1 MGCERRRTSSR
12 RCFATRRVGCQ
23 LSLVRTDKH
32 QSHTIT
38 TDLLPRRVHHT
49 LHINY
54 KFPPDPPSHSQFRLS
69 PSFTPR
75 NHSPSP
81 HSAIHASPAEYKHR
95 KHDHRPFNH
104 APITS
109 IPQDMALLPIPAET
123 NTHPSAYGT
132 VPCPHPHPPPRP
144 SAQLQFPITIT
155 HPQFTH
161 SHSPNVQLCERRQPD
176 WWLRLGDRLSQLT
189 EN

>member
-1 MGCERRRTSSR
+1 MTSNHTVSNPDFDRINFSCRFSMRFTSHFQSR
-12 RCFATRRVGCQ
+12 
-23 LSLVRTDKH
+23 
-32 QSHTIT
+32 TIT
-38 TDLLPRRVHHT
+38 ANFIVRCTHRIPPVHRPH
-49 LHINY
+49 
-54 KFPPDPPSHSQFRLS
+54 PPSHAQFRLS

>member
-1 MGCERRRTSSR
+1 MS
-12 RCFATRRVGCQ
+12 
-23 LSLVRTDKH
+23 
-32 QSHTIT
+32 
-38 TDLLPRRVHHT
+38 
-49 LHINY
+49 
-54 KFPPDPPSHSQFRLS
+54 
-69 PSFTPR
+69 
-75 NHSPSP
+75 
-81 HSAIHASPAEYKHR
+81 SAIHANYLSTPIQSHVTACQIWIIHQSTPVTNNPRQLYPPTVRSAWAPRYAPRDQTNSPAPTLTFTVSALTVFHSTK
-95 KHDHRPFNH
+95 PL
-104 APITS
+104 PITS